1 MKTKSIHFLD
11 ILEYVPDSKKN
22 QFITDLVVYV
32 PHIQAEAEKYK
43 NIVHDVNFGKE
54 RTEYINSMRKTSK
67 EIWNSDDTSRRDLK
81 NIQSRQMLYYFLY
94 NTLPLSYA
102 EVGGYFDKDH
112 STVIHGIKRFTSD
125 METSLRTRLMVEFFV
140 TKMEENGYR
149 QPRRAYELL
158 MNKIEVYGNNNQ

>member
-54 RTEYINSMRKTSK
+54 RTAYINSMRKTSK

-81 NIQSRQMLYYFLY
+81 NVQSRQMLYYFIY
-94 NTLPLSYA
+94 NTLPLSYS

-112 STVIHGIKRFTSD
+112 ATVIHGIKRFKSD

-158 MNKIEVYGNNNQ
+158 MSNIEVYGNNNQ

>member
-11 ILEYVPDSKKN
+11 ILEYVPDAKKN
-22 QFITDLVVYV
+22 QFISDLIVYV

-54 RTEYINSMRKTSK
+54 RREYISTMRKVSNS
-67 EIWNSDDTSRRDLK
+67 IWNSDDSTRRDLR
-81 NIQSRQMLYYFLY
+81 NVQSRQMLYYFLY
-94 NTLPLSYA
+94 NTLPLSYMD
-102 EVGGYFDKDH
+102 VGGYFDKDH

-125 METSLRTRLMVEFFV
+125 METSSRTRLMVEFFV

-149 QPRRAYELL
+149 QPRRAYDLL
-158 MNKIEVYGNNNQ
+158 MSRIEVYGNINQ

>member
-11 ILEYVPDSKKN
+11 ILEYVPDAKKN
-22 QFITDLVVYV
+22 QFISDLIIYV

-54 RTEYINSMRKTSK
+54 RREYISTMRKVSNS
-67 EIWNSDDTSRRDLK
+67 IWNSDDSTRRDLR
-81 NIQSRQMLYYFLY
+81 NVQSRQMLYYFLY
-94 NTLPLSYA
+94 NTLPLSYMD
-102 EVGGYFDKDH
+102 VGGYFDKDH

-125 METSLRTRLMVEFFV
+125 METSSRTRLMVDFFV

-149 QPRRAYELL
+149 QPRRAYDLL
-158 MNKIEVYGNNNQ
+158 MSRIEVYGNINQ